1 MHRNACLLLVIIN
14 VFFSSVMYLTK
25 TKYSIIQNSVG
36 EYFKNSIYDNLVYLQ
51 NSQEVCINYEGFKND
66 FSSWISTINT
76 VYIVESQYVDCPNY
90 IYPIYA
96 DGVSEKMKIKSGVV
110 SRSFYL
116 TCKIKRI

>member
-1 MHRNACLLLVIIN
+1 
-14 VFFSSVMYLTK
+14 MYLTK